1 MHACSHIQRRTVR
14 LVVSLVC
21 CLSVSQ
27 AATWTVN
34 TSEDMHDKI
43 IGDGICGDP
52 TVPGTTCSIRA
63 ALEESNA
70 NAEADTVIVPSTVS
84 PLWLRFG
91 EINLSGDRTML
102 KATGGATIID
112 GVNQPSRSVMLRV
125 TARQNHISGLTFQ
138 RARMHAIVI
147 ESDSNVVSGNTL
159 LGAGIDDLSAYGLF
173 LSGTDAAYNRIEA
186 NSIGMRATD
195 GVVIANAHGI
205 GISDGAH
212 HNTIGGASKSAR
224 NVISG
229 NRGNGITI
237 TDEAHR
243 NVIMGNLIGP
253 DLSGVAGPGNG
264 GNGLLLSK
272 GAAWNQ
278 IGGITI
284 AERNY
289 ICGNASDGVRM
300 LDVGTSQNLLLGNS
314 IGMDVT
320 GYVAFGN
327 RGLGVAISDGAML
340 NQIGSSDSGSTNII
354 TGNLS
359 HGISITG
366 AGTNEN
372 VIRGNYIGFDS
383 SGYGFIGNGEDF
395 SAGIYLGEGTM
406 RTQIGG
412 AGPYDGNYF
421 ALNLLGGIYLDGSDQ
436 NIIQGNFIGVSLYS
450 LSSGYNGN
458 GVVMRHGASDNLIG
472 GSEPGEGNTISGN
485 QMDVFPFGAG
495 LFIGE
500 PGTDRNVVAGNMI
513 GVDMSGSR
521 RMPNA
526 GAGVV
531 ICEGARHNRIGGTLP
546 GERNIIS
553 GNGLYSN
560 LVSVGRGVHLYG
572 TGTSYN
578 TITGNLI
585 GVAGDSITPIRNL
598 GNGVGLYFG
607 AANNVIGGDSEVAG
621 NIISGNRSHGIHL
634 QSPDTDRNMIRYN
647 KIFDND
653 SLGIAIRQSS
663 QHGLTPPTLNSF
675 ISGSVRG
682 SSGVAG
688 AIIDIYLADPDPSNM
703 GEGSLWMTSGI
714 ADSLGE
720 FDIVLSPQPFGAAVT
735 ATQTDSTGTTSA
747 FSPNLPLDQLTD
759 IDDRETLRPT
769 SFMLRQN
776 YPNPFN
782 PTTTISYTLPRTLR
796 VRLSIYNVLGEEV
809 VTLVDGVRAIGEHQ
823 VVWDGRSFSGS
834 QVASGMYW
842 YRLQASDFNAQRKML
857 LLR

>member
-1 MHACSHIQRRTVR
+1 
-14 LVVSLVC
+14 
-21 CLSVSQ
+21 
-27 AATWTVN
+27 
-34 TSEDMHDKI
+34 
-43 IGDGICGDP
+43 
-52 TVPGTTCSIRA
+52 
-63 ALEESNA
+63 
-70 NAEADTVIVPSTVS
+70 
-84 PLWLRFG
+84 
-91 EINLSGDRTML
+91 ML
-102 KATGGATIID
+102 QATGGAAIID
-112 GVNQPSRSVMLRV
+112 GANQPLRSGMLRV
-125 TARQNHISGLTFQ
+125 TARHNQIIGLTFQ

-147 ESDSNVVSGNTL
+147 ESDSNVVSGNTV
-159 LGAGIDDLSAYGLF
+159 LGAGIDDQAAYGLL
-173 LSGTDAAYNRIEA
+173 LSGMDAAYNQIEA
-186 NSIGMRATD
+186 NAIGMRITD
-195 GVVIANAHGI
+195 GVVIANTHGL
-205 GISDGAH
+205 GIRDGAH
-212 HNTIGGASKSAR
+212 HNMIGGATESAG

-237 TDEAHR
+237 TDEAYR

-264 GNGLLLSK
+264 GNGLLLSE
-272 GAAWNQ
+272 GSYGNQ
-278 IGGITI
+278 IGGLTI

-289 ICGNASDGVRM
+289 ICGNGSDGVRM
-300 LDVGTSQNLLLGNS
+300 LGSGTSYNLLVGNS

-320 GYVAFGN
+320 GYVPFGN
-327 RGLGVAISDGAML
+327 RGAGVAIADGAMQ

-372 VIRGNYIGFDS
+372 IIRGNYIGFDS
-383 SGYGFIGNGEDF
+383 SGYGYVGNGEDF
-395 SAGIYLGEGTM
+395 SAGIYLGEGTT

-412 AGPYDGNYF
+412 AGPNDGNYF
-421 ALNLLGGIYLDGSDQ
+421 ALNVLGGIFLDGSDQ
-436 NIIQGNFIGVSLYS
+436 NIIQGNYIGVSRYS

-458 GVVMRHGASDNLIG
+458 GVVMRFGASDNLIG

-485 QMDVFPFGAG
+485 QMDEFPFGAG
-495 LFIGE
+495 IFIGD
-500 PGTDRNVVAGNMI
+500 PGSDRNVVVGNMI

-531 ICEGARHNRIGGTLP
+531 VCEGARHNRIGGTAP

-578 TITGNLI
+578 SIVGNLI
-585 GVAGDSITPIRNL
+585 GVASDSITPIRNL

-607 AANNVIGGDSEVAG
+607 ASNNVIGGDAEVAG
-621 NIISGNRSHGIHL
+621 NIISGNRSHGIYL
-634 QSPDTDRNMIRYN
+634 QSPDTDRNVLRHN
-647 KIFDND
+647 RIFDND

-675 ISGSVRG
+675 ISGTARGG
-682 SSGVAG
+682 SSAAG

-703 GEGSLWMTSGI
+703 GEGSLWLASGI
-714 ADSLGE
+714 ADSLGD
-720 FDIVLSPQPFGAAVT
+720 FDIAVSPLPFGAAVT

-759 IDDRETLRPT
+759 VDDRESERPT
-769 SFMLRQN
+769 SFALRQN

-782 PTTTISYTLPRTLR
+782 PTTTISYRLPNMLR
-796 VRLSIYNVLGEEV
+796 VRLSIYNVLGEGV
-809 VTLVDGVRAIGEHQ
+809 VTLVDGVRSAGEHQ
-823 VVWDGRSFSGS
+823 VDWDGRSSSGGH
-834 QVASGMYW
+834 VTSGVYW
-842 YRLQASDFNAQRKML
+842 YRLQAPGFSAQRKML
-857 LLR
+857 FLK